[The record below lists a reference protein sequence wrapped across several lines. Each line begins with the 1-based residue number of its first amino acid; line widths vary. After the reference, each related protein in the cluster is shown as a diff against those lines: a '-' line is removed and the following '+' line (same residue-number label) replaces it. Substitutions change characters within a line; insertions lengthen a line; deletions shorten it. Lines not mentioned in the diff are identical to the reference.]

1 MQKLKLG
8 YEDIIKCQLNREP
21 YLMVDCATEVI
32 PGKSA
37 HGYKVLREDE
47 WFFKVHWPNDPN
59 MPGML
64 QLQALTQLCALA
76 IFCLPDLNINKVY
89 ISSIDKV
96 RFFKKVTPGNN
107 FNMKTKIVSMKRGIA
122 DCIGEGFLNEDIA
135 CKASFKLIISKLIKQ
150 FDKSS

>member
-1 MQKLKLG
+1 MEIKLDKNKILEYQK
-8 YEDIIKCQLNREP
+8 NRPP
-21 YLMVDCATEVI
+21 YLMIDSATKVI
-32 PGKSA
+32 PGKLA
-37 HGYKVLREDE
+37 EGYKQLTEKD
-47 WFFKVHWPNDPN
+47 WFLEVHWPGDPN

-64 QLQALTQLCALA
+64 QLEALTQLCALA